1 MSTATPEPEPVR
13 LFPGDAAPAF
23 TLQDQHGR
31 TVRLVEYR
39 GRRVV
44 LFAYPAALTPA
55 CSAEACEFR
64 DAEAAL
70 QGAGFVVLGISPDDV
85 ATQAR
90 FAERDSLG
98 YPLLSDP
105 GHRVLAR
112 YGAWGMKQNYGRW
125 YEGVIRSTF
134 VIDAKGRIEHALYNV
149 KATGHVARVRRL
161 LGL

>member
-1 MSTATPEPEPVR
+1 MTIEPTVADR
-13 LFPGDAAPAF
+13 FSPGDPAPSF
-23 TLQDQHGR
+23 RLQDQSGR
-31 TVRLVEYR
+31 TVDLADYR

-44 LFAYPAALTPA
+44 LFVYPAAMTPG
-55 CSAEACEFR
+55 CTKEACEFR
-64 DAEAAL
+64 DSEAAL
-70 QGAGFVVLGISPDDV
+70 QAAGFVVLGISPDPV

-105 GHRVLAR
+105 DHAVLER

-134 VIDAKGRIEHALYNV
+134 VIDGEGRIEQALYNV
-149 KATGHVARVRRL
+149 KATGHVARLRRL
-161 LGL
+161 LGV